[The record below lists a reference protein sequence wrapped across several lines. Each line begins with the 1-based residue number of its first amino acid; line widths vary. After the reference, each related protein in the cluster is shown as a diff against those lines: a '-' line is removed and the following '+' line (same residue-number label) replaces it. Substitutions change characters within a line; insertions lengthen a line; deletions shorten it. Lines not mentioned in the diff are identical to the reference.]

1 MADNTIADLFNI
13 KNRFLR
19 SVNLERDFQDPTVLS
34 TYVVTDF
41 TKTCLDRVLS
51 AGVCKGQ
58 PSQLA
63 AEAGMILAS
72 VSL

>member
-1 MADNTIADLFNI
+1 MAGPDGKWPMSSA
-13 KNRFLR
+13 
-19 SVNLERDFQDPTVLS
+19 
-34 TYVVTDF
+34 F
-41 TKTCLDRVLS
+41 TETTTGAVILCPPLTAKRVLS